1 MTTGGF
7 VEEVFIIEYR
17 KRDVKDQNYNFDV
30 VYFIASEISFLV
42 KVLK

>member
-7 VEEVFIIEYR
+7 VEEGFIIEYR
-17 KRDVKDQNYNFDV
+17 KRDVNDQNYNFEA
-30 VYFIASEISFLV
+30 VYIIASEISFLV